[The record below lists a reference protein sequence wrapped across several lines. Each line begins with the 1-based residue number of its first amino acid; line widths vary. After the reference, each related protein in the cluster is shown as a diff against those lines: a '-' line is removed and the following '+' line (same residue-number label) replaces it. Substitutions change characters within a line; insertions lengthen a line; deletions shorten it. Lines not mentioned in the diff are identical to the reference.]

1 MTINRLMQL
10 SAGHLTPETWTWL
23 DHETGRGR
31 FAPPAPVG
39 IVRGGQVCNGWFVFA
54 DEDPDERVIPADLVA
69 VILHARKAGCGFL
82 LFDCDQIP
90 LEDLP
95 IRHPDFTDRATSA

>member
-1 MTINRLMQL
+1 MTIGRLMEL

-23 DHETGRGR
+23 DGQSNGGRL
-31 FAPPAPVG
+31 APPAPAG
-39 IVRGGQVCNGWFVFA
+39 IVRAGQVGDGWFVFA
-54 DEDPDERVIPADLVA
+54 DEEPDERLMPPDLVV

-82 LFDCDQIP
+82 LLDCDQIP

-95 IRHPDFTDRATSA
+95 IRHPDFTGRANAA

>member
-1 MTINRLMQL
+1 MTIGRLMEL
-10 SAGHLTPETWTWL
+10 SAGHLAPETWTWL
-23 DHETGRGR
+23 DGQTKSGR
-31 FAPPAPVG
+31 FAPAAPVG
-39 IVRGGQVCNGWFVFA
+39 IVRAGQVRDGWFVFA
-54 DEDPDERVIPADLVA
+54 DEDPDERVIPTDLVA

-95 IRHPDFTDRATSA
+95 IRHPDFIGLTPAA